1 MIVTIS
7 TNPNGSY
14 VVLLGSEWTL
24 VGKQIT
30 TNKARAT
37 LATFIEVDRCELECS
52 GYSIDEGITGESV
65 ITVKFIDRISD
76 VQH

>member
-14 VVLLGSEWTL
+14 VVLLDSEWTL

-37 LATFIEVDRCELECS
+37 LAALIDVDRCELECS
-52 GYSIDEGITGESV
+52 GYSADEDGAG